1 MAVFSTAM
9 DQMEGRTH
17 QLSVF
22 TAQEFELQT
31 EKSEIM
37 AVIPA
42 RPYGTGHVV
51 VKEKG

>member
-1 MAVFSTAM
+1 MPVFSTTM

-17 QLSVF
+17 RLSVF

-31 EKSEIM
+31 KKSEIM
-37 AVIPA
+37 AMIPA
-42 RPYGTGHVV
+42 QPYGTGHVL

>member
-17 QLSVF
+17 KLSVF

-31 EKSEIM
+31 KKSEIM
-37 AVIPA
+37 APA
-42 RPYGTGHVV
+42 RPYGTGHVL